1 MIDEAQAKRRFAVL
15 NAMRLGGLAL
25 VMFGLAITRGVI
37 DLPRELGMGI
47 AVIGMLDFFLL
58 PRLLSKRWRTEEK

>member
-25 VMFGLAITRGVI
+25 VMFGLAITQGVI

-47 AVIGMLDFFLL
+47 AVIGLLDFFLL

>member
-1 MIDEAQAKRRFAVL
+1 MTDEGLAKRRFAVL
-15 NAMRLGGLAL
+15 NLVRLGGLAL
-25 VMFGLAITRGVI
+25 VMFGLAITQGVI